1 MRVLIAGAGI
11 SGLAAARGLVAAGH
25 GVVVL
30 ESADALR
37 LGGGAITLWCN
48 GTAILGDLGVD
59 LEGTGQ
65 RLSTLSLRTA
75 RGRRVA
81 EIDLELLTARFGSA
95 PRVIP
100 RGSLISLLAGGLPE
114 GVVRFGAQVE
124 DLEAD
129 RDGVRVRTRAGTE
142 YEADFLIGADGV
154 RSRVRA
160 LVLGDGPAATTGA
173 AIWQAWTRT
182 RPGAGGG
189 RRWPRRSPRT

>member
-1 MRVLIAGAGI
+1 M
-11 SGLAAARGLVAAGH
+11 
-25 GVVVL
+25 
-30 ESADALR
+30 
-37 LGGGAITLWCN
+37 
-48 GTAILGDLGVD
+48 
-59 LEGTGQ
+59 
-65 RLSTLSLRTA
+65 
-75 RGRRVA
+75 A

-114 GVVRFGAQVE
+114 GAVRFGAQVE

-173 AIWQAWTRT
+173 AIWQGLDAYS
-182 RPGAGGG
+182 A
-189 RRWPRRSPRT
+189 RRRRRAALASTVASNMIAVSGPRSPMQSEPLMRLNGTAPPRLATLGFARLLRALSDRI